1 MSPRIPLSV
10 PTVGARERDAL
21 IAAVESGWIAPA
33 GPQLDAFEARA
44 AQLAGRDRAVAVSSG
59 TAALHLALLVAG
71 VRPGD
76 VVVCPT
82 LTFIA
87 SASSIVLAQAT
98 PMFVDSDET
107 GSIDPALVDR
117 ALGEIGDSGRRVGAV
132 LAVDLYGKVADHD
145 RLQSIADAHGV
156 PLVVD
161 AAESLGATDA
171 QGRRAGSAGLVSAF
185 SFNGNKIATASSGGA
200 VLTDDP
206 ALADRARHLATQAR
220 EPVLHYEHREIGFNY
235 RLSNILAALGL
246 AQLEQLDDFIA
257 ARRSHRAQYRA
268 LAEEL
273 PGLEILGG
281 AEHGDNCWMSSVL
294 IDPEVAGTDAKA
306 VQALL
311 AEDGIESRPVF
322 APMHGQ
328 PVFAD
333 AERYPRLLNGVADRL
348 YRTGLSL
355 PSSPASSPEDI
366 SEVCERIRVILRTAA
381 PRTSA
386 ARPVASGDRL

>member
-10 PTVGARERDAL
+10 PSVGSREREAL
-21 IAAVESGWIAPA
+21 IAAVDSGWIAPA
-33 GPQLDAFEARA
+33 GPQLDSFEGLV
-44 AQLAGRDRAVAVSSG
+44 AQIAGRERAVAVSSG

-87 SASSIVLAQAT
+87 SASSIVHAQAT
-98 PMFVDSDET
+98 PMFVDSDAT
-107 GSIDPALVDR
+107 GCLDPELVAR
-117 ALGEIGDSGRRVGAV
+117 ALDDLERSGRRVGAV

-171 QGRRAGSAGLVSAF
+171 RGRRAGSAGLVSAF

-200 VLTDDP
+200 VLTDDQT
-206 ALADRARHLATQAR
+206 LADRARHLSTQAR

-246 AQLEQLDDFIA
+246 AQLEQLDDFVA
-257 ARRSHRAQYRA
+257 ARRSHREQYRA
-268 LAEEL
+268 LAEEM

-281 AEHGDNCWMSSVL
+281 PEHGDNCWMTSVL
-294 IDPEVAGTDAKA
+294 IDPAVAGTDAKR

-311 AEDGIESRPVF
+311 SDHGIESRPVF

-328 PVFAD
+328 PVFSD
-333 AERYPRLLNGVADRL
+333 PERYPRLLDGVADRM
-348 YRTGLSL
+348 YDTGLSL
-355 PSSPASSPEDI
+355 PSSPASSPADI
-366 SEVCERIRVILRTAA
+366 REVC
-381 PRTSA
+381 
-386 ARPVASGDRL
+386 DRLRDILQRAAAGERL